1 MKNICLIAGIIVL
14 LVMLLI
20 ILCVYYNQALK
31 CVYYNIPKEGI
42 PSDFLGSKIVLL
54 TDLHESEFG
63 KNNRR
68 LIEKIDNEHPDY
80 IMIAGD
86 MLVKGIEMKTDK
98 TFHLLE
104 NLSKRYPIYYAPGNH
119 EEYLERL
126 FGNGEYKEFI
136 QKLTK
141 LGVKY
146 LANNSAFIK
155 KGNSQIAIT
164 GLHLQ
169 KRYFA
174 KFYEKV
180 TFGVENMI
188 ELLGTPKGEYQIL
201 LAHNPNYFD
210 VYERW
215 GAVLVL
221 SGHVHGGIVI
231 LPFLGGLIST
241 TYELFP
247 KYDFGMF
254 QERNARMIL
263 SKGLGVHTIKLRLFN
278 VPEISVITLG
288 EESTCEK

>member
-1 MKNICLIAGIIVL
+1 MKNICLIAGIIVV
-14 LVMLLI
+14 LVTLLI
-20 ILCVYYNQALK
+20 ILCVYYNKALK
-31 CVYYNIPKEGI
+31 CVYYRIPKEGI
-42 PSDFLGSKIVLL
+42 PRDFLGSKIVLL

-68 LIEKIDNEHPDY
+68 LIEKIDKEHPDY

-86 MLVKGIEMKTDK
+86 MLVKGRKMKTDK
-98 TFHLLE
+98 TLYLLE
-104 NLSKRYPIYYAPGNH
+104 NLSKRYSIYYAPGNH
-119 EEYLERL
+119 EEYLEQL
-126 FGNGEYKEFI
+126 FENGEYKEFI

-146 LANNSAFIK
+146 LANDSAFLK
-155 KGNSQIAIT
+155 KGNSQIAVT

-180 TFGVENMI
+180 TFDVENMT
-188 ELLGTPKGEYQIL
+188 ELLGAPKGEYQIL

-215 GAVLVL
+215 GADLVL

-231 LPFLGGLIST
+231 LPFLGGVIST

-254 QERNARMIL
+254 QEENARMVL